1 MKKFGKGLLG
11 LVLVV
16 GLLAMFGCSLVQDT
30 ITPCHV
36 GEEAIEYAG
45 IKGTSYVPWTT
56 VFDAKRVRGYMNF
69 NHVQYQTT
77 YDRAKQDDTLRYTF
91 ISDGLNVHIADA
103 TAFQQKV
110 FSPTSPVGLLLPTLL
125 GGTLGSLF
133 IKRPGDKSKKELET
147 YMEKQ

>member
-1 MKKFGKGLLG
+1 MKKFGKSLIG

-56 VFDAKRVRGYMNF
+56 VFDAKRVRDYMNF
-69 NHVQYQTT
+69 NHVQYQTA

-103 TAFQQKV
+103 TALQQKI
-110 FSPTSPVGLLLPTLL
+110 FSPTGAIGLAFPALFA
-125 GGTLGSLF
+125 GTLGALF
-133 IKRPGDKSKKELET
+133 IKRPGDEKKKVT
-147 YMEKQ
+147 V